1 VLSRHHP
8 RLVRI
13 LAGSA
18 ILLLASSAAGA
29 TAPPPLPAQIPS
41 AERARL
47 QSLAESA
54 SVSAYA
60 AGQPFLVRRD
70 VFEFLLDH
78 PELATHVTGALRLAR
93 HRIWRDPEGALRLD
107 DGRGVVGQ
115 FTVVYAAPGTRVVYA
130 RGEYQSGFMPS
141 MRGQAVVVLEYG
153 VTPAGE
159 QHSLIAPVVRGFVK
173 LDSGLLALVGRL
185 GGAVATAK
193 AEKEAQRLV
202 KILARASRA
211 IDDEP
216 AHIHELVRQRPGVPA
231 RDVEEFRRLLRL
243 P

>member
-1 VLSRHHP
+1 MLSRHHP
-8 RLVRI
+8 RLPRI

-93 HRIWRDPEGALRLD
+93 YRVWRDSDGGLWLD
-107 DGRGVVGQ
+107 DGWGAVGQ
-115 FTVVYAAPGTRVVYA
+115 FRVVYSAPGMRIVYA
-130 RGEYQSGFMPS
+130 RGEYQSGFLPS
-141 MRGQAVVVLEYG
+141 IRGQAVAVLEYD
-153 VTPAGE
+153 VTPAGA

-173 LDSGLLALVGRL
+173 VDSGVLDLAGRLVGV
-185 GGAVATAK
+185 VATAK

-202 KILARASRA
+202 KIFVRVSRA
-211 IDDEP
+211 LDDNP
-216 AHIHELVRQRPGVPA
+216 AHVHALVRQRPGVPP
-231 RDVEEFRRLLRL
+231 RDVEELRRLLRL